1 MAVIKRY
8 AHINQASNETQN
20 KLDAAEAYITGS
32 LQVQG
37 EITGSSPVR
46 LQSSLLVQGASQFD
60 DVAKFGNTAAAEA
73 VIAGEGGLP
82 NLDLVVSGSV
92 VIGDMLTAISD
103 ITGMADLDISGSAT
117 IGGLA
122 QVQGNLEVQG
132 EITGSGAVRFQ
143 NTLEVQGNA
152 DMRDVLPNADLTYD
166 LGSAAKRWDNL
177 FVGSMQALT
186 VSAEVLSASVDADLN
201 GTLHVEGASTFVG
214 AVSLAQLTGSAGA
227 LFTAGNLKVEA
238 GEVSASSDLK
248 AGGQLVVAGNA
259 DLNGQL
265 DVAGAAEF
273 HSTLSASG
281 NAQLGGTLALAGAA
295 TFASSLAVNGTGNA
309 FTVAH
314 SASISGDLT
323 VAGDL
328 IVQGEQVV
336 LDTVTLQVEDKNIEI
351 AKVASPTDITA
362 DGAGIT
368 IKGASDHTVLW
379 YNDRVGGVDA
389 FSVNDHWLPET
400 DMTFDL
406 GKASYR
412 WHELFAGSGSFSGP
426 VSAATL
432 SASAAISGGSLATDG
447 TLTVQGAADL
457 NGGLDVVGAISASQ
471 GISAASFLADGNADF
486 GSLDVTGQSNLGAVD
501 AAAITATSLSA
512 STGVTAASFTADGL
526 GDFGSLDVSGN
537 ATLASLTASVGAEIQ
552 GPLSASSLVV
562 AGNADF
568 NGTATFNGTF
578 AVPGTGNFGS
588 LVVGGVSLSPIS
600 ASLSTTNE
608 QKVSGLEFSLADGQ
622 MIKLEVEAIAK
633 GSAAAASFKYSI
645 AARRIGAA
653 IDVAAVEIVKEILGT
668 QATGALMDVE
678 ITENGSKVAI
688 EAKSTGILSEVKWNF
703 QVVKMMKMGSDGL
716 PVEPVAA
723 G

>member
-1 MAVIKRY
+1 MAVTKRY
-8 AHINQASNETQN
+8 AHINQASNATQN
-20 KLDAAEAYITGS
+20 KLDAESAYITGS

-37 EITGSSPVR
+37 EITGSSPVL
-46 LQSSLLVQGASQFD
+46 LQNSLLVQGASQFD
-60 DVAKFGNTAAAEA
+60 DVAKFGDTTAAIAAIPGA
-73 VIAGEGGLP
+73 VP
-82 NLDLVVSGSV
+82 NLDLAVSGSAV
-92 VIGDMLTAISD
+92 VGDTFMVLGFVQA
-103 ITGMADLDISGSAT
+103 GADLEVAGEAHVD
-117 IGGLA
+117 
-122 QVQGNLEVQG
+122 GNLEVVG
-132 EITGSGAVRFQ
+132 EITGSAPALLQ
-143 NTLEVQGNA
+143 STLKVDGQA
-152 DMRDVLPNADLTYD
+152 DMVDVLPQLDLTYD
-166 LGSAAKRWDNL
+166 LGSAQKRWDNV

-248 AGGQLVVAGNA
+248 TGGQLVVAGNA

-281 NAQLGGTLALAGAA
+281 NTQLGGALALAGAA

-426 VSAATL
+426 VSAGAVSAATL

-457 NGGLDVVGAISASQ
+457 NGGLDVVGAVSASQ
-471 GISAASFLADGNADF
+471 SISAASFLADGNADF
-486 GSLDVTGQSNLGAVD
+486 GSLDVSGQSNLGAVD

-512 STGVTAASFTADGL
+512 SGGVTAASFTADGL

-578 AVPGTGNFGS
+578 AVPGTGSFGA
-588 LVVGGVSLSPIS
+588 LVVKGVDLSPIS
-600 ASLSTTNE
+600 ASLSSTNE
-608 QKVSGLEFSLADGQ
+608 QKASGLEFALASGE
-622 MIKLEVEAIAK
+622 MMKLEVEVMAK
-633 GSAAAASFKYSI
+633 NIDAAAGFKYSI
-645 AARRIGAA
+645 TARNTGSDIV
-653 IDVAAVEIVKEILGT
+653 ISAVEIVKEILGDSSK
-668 QATGALMDVE
+668 GALLDVE
-678 ITENGSKVAI
+678 ITEDNTKLA
-688 EAKSTGILSEVKWNF
+688 LEVKSSGIMSIVYWNL
-703 QVVKMMKMGSDGL
+703 QVVKKMKMAANGS
-716 PVEPVAA
+716 PVEDRI
-723 G
+723 